1 MAKVI
6 DARQYV
12 DRVRASADRSRG
24 SLAHQAPQRQVAG
37 GMAAD
42 YGEYL
47 NVTKED
53 ISWALGIVSSRSM
66 GGAEAPS
73 LVPLLDLLN
82 HHRDAHP
89 FTGHN
94 GKSEAF
100 ALVEPLRA
108 RSSGPTSC
116 AQGCRMQFES
126 GPSSWR
132 GGMVGNHGPIPAASP
147 PRDHSLPPRI
157 KQQVLSRK
165 ASTGPGGA
173 LTPRGKHRGNWI
185 PVSALATPSK
195 PVVLAVVTVSRR
207 ASLHRQDSFPSMHC
221 QRRRGR
227 LRASCE
233 ELQILDPTLAK
244 MRLLDRHEV
253 ADTLPIGALSI
264 VPLLDPRPCPHQL
277 PSAVHLLP
285 AASEVPPALASTSS
299 SKRYPPP
306 TTLAGVLARRK
317 VSSVDGVHPV
327 VSGLALHQLQGSS
340 RQLDADSLRLVA
352 IPLHVCHDSVRVE
365 RQVGLEVA
373 KEAYVSPR
381 SRTSR
386 MRATIPHQ
394 HISGEESVVKMG
406 TKRVAFLWDVAIRIA
421 LIWAPGQTGSRNVL
435 PAADLEPGQQK
446 VEERGHQPLTQSP
459 PRHPHDAPLEVGHDA
474 PLLAKAQPIEVA
486 QTPAALL
493 VLQLPQQKALLFL
506 RDELRDHGQTFR
518 HLRLRCRLRGPV
530 HEGGKGGFGRFSWD
544 FIRRVGGGIAFRQLL
559 RPNGVGFLGSEGPT
573 GGTA

>member
-1 MAKVI
+1 
-6 DARQYV
+6 
-12 DRVRASADRSRG
+12 
-24 SLAHQAPQRQVAG
+24 
-37 GMAAD
+37 
-42 YGEYL
+42 
-47 NVTKED
+47 
-53 ISWALGIVSSRSM
+53 
-66 GGAEAPS
+66 
-73 LVPLLDLLN
+73 
-82 HHRDAHP
+82 
-89 FTGHN
+89 
-94 GKSEAF
+94 
-100 ALVEPLRA
+100 
-108 RSSGPTSC
+108 
-116 AQGCRMQFES
+116 
-126 GPSSWR
+126 
-132 GGMVGNHGPIPAASP
+132 
-147 PRDHSLPPRI
+147 
-157 KQQVLSRK
+157 
-165 ASTGPGGA
+165 
-173 LTPRGKHRGNWI
+173 
-185 PVSALATPSK
+185 
-195 PVVLAVVTVSRR
+195 
-207 ASLHRQDSFPSMHC
+207 MHC

-264 VPLLDPRPCPHQL
+264 VPLLDPRPCPH
-277 PSAVHLLP
+277 PSASFCCTP
-285 AASEVPPALASTSS
+285 AACCLGSPSRVGFDILLEKVPAPNNIGWSLGTAEGQGDAVPL
-299 SKRYPPP
+299 
-306 TTLAGVLARRK
+306 LWQ

-365 RQVGLEVA
+365 RQVG
-373 KEAYVSPR
+373 
-381 SRTSR
+381 
-386 MRATIPHQ
+386 Q

-421 LIWAPGQTGSRNVL
+421 LIWAPGSTKSF
-435 PAADLEPGQQK
+435 LEPGQQK

-544 FIRRVGGGIAFRQLL
+544 FIRRVGGGIAFRQLF